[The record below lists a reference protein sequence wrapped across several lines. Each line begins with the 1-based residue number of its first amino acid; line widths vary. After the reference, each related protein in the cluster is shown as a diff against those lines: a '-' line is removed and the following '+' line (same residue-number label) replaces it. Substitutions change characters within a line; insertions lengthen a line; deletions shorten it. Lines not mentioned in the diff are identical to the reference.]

1 MRRLKFNW
9 KYALLIV
16 GVLVLALLVIDFNSR
31 MADMRKLSLQRDKVA
46 AEQENLER
54 TKANLETEIAFATSD
69 EAVVQWAYED
79 GDLILPED
87 NPVVP
92 LPPGESTPVPTPTP
106 QVEYT
111 QVSNWQ
117 MWLALFVDE
126 GVLEAVRL
134 P

>member
-9 KYALLIV
+9 KYALVIV

-31 MADMRKLSLQRDKVA
+31 MADMRKLSLQRDKVVV
-46 AEQENLER
+46 EQENLER
-54 TKANLETEIAFATSD
+54 TKASLETQIAFATSD

-117 MWLALFVDE
+117 MWVALFVDD
-126 GVLEAVRL
+126 GVLESVSS

>member
-54 TKANLETEIAFATSD
+54 TKANLETEIAVATSD

>member
-126 GVLEAVRL
+126 GVLEAVRS

>member
-1 MRRLKFNW
+1 M
-9 KYALLIV
+9 
-16 GVLVLALLVIDFNSR
+16 LALLVIDFNSR

-54 TKANLETEIAFATSD
+54 TKANLETEIAVATSD